1 MNKIVFI
8 SGASKGI
15 GLAIANAFNKNGY
28 DVIGTARSK
37 FTFSPENTSVKMLPI
52 QLDITSRES
61 VKNLPN
67 KLKDLN
73 LMPSIIINNAGITSD
88 QLFVRMSD
96 DDWDNV
102 ITVSYTHLTLPTKRI
117 V

>member
-37 FTFSPENTSVKMLPI
+37 FTFSP
-52 QLDITSRES
+52 
-61 VKNLPN
+61 
-67 KLKDLN
+67 
-73 LMPSIIINNAGITSD
+73 
-88 QLFVRMSD
+88 
-96 DDWDNV
+96 
-102 ITVSYTHLTLPTKRI
+102 
-117 V
+117 